1 MRLNFLRP
9 LTAARQPSCCPTVVT
24 DGAAGQRT
32 RTLDW
37 RSCCTLHLANTVF
50 ARPDLVAVC
59 CRLFRSHHLEAP
71 KHLSVPLRPQVRHQP
86 VVCTILRTMPRS
98 PSSARSPR
106 SPSRS
111 RSPRSHS
118 PIGPDTVRVTKLTK
132 NVTTLHLEEIFDVYG
147 RILDIDLPIVQRLGT
162 HKGTAWITFASPAAA
177 AKAADY
183 MDGGQIDGSI
193 VTVVLDEASPPPRGG
208 GTKRASV
215 SPYRRGGGARGRSL
229 SPRRGRTPSRSP
241 VRARAL
247 DAKGRGGIRGRS
259 RSPTRSRCVGRLSCS
274 ATLTSTC

>member
-1 MRLNFLRP
+1 
-9 LTAARQPSCCPTVVT
+9 
-24 DGAAGQRT
+24 
-32 RTLDW
+32 
-37 RSCCTLHLANTVF
+37 
-50 ARPDLVAVC
+50 
-59 CRLFRSHHLEAP
+59 
-71 KHLSVPLRPQVRHQP
+71 
-86 VVCTILRTMPRS
+86 MPRTPS
-98 PSSARSPR
+98 PARSPR

-111 RSPRSHS
+111 RSPRSRSHS

-208 GTKRASV
+208 GAKRASV

-241 VRARAL
+241 PDEVKESHPPLSLTEATLPELQSAPFASSGWTERSA
-247 DAKGRGGIRGRS
+247 S
-259 RSPTRSRCVGRLSCS
+259 RSQHLSL
-274 ATLTSTC
+274 ALT